1 MSFSFFFKKKK
12 QNLFHNMVDFHNHIL
27 PGIDDGSKSIAQSLK
42 MLDIYQ
48 DLGVEAVIASP
59 HIYKDLYPNTPES
72 ISKSFETLS
81 PKAIQKNVKMK
92 GYAAEYLV
100 DEFFLE
106 HLKNNTPLL
115 CCFDRHV
122 LIEIP
127 FIGRLKILEEALFAM
142 QNAGYTAI
150 LAHPER
156 YAAIHKTADLENLK
170 IRGAKM
176 QLNALSLKGYYGPE
190 ARKKASE
197 WLVKDQY
204 EFVGTDAHNEQQ
216 LLKLKSL
223 QLNKKQLA
231 SWRKVCERQA
241 EQVKA

>member
-1 MSFSFFFKKKK
+1 MSFSFFFKKKQ
-12 QNLFHNMVDFHNHIL
+12 QNLFQGMVDFHNHIL

-72 ISKSFETLS
+72 ISKSFETLI
-81 PKAIQKNVKMK
+81 PKAIQKNVQMK

-127 FIGRLKILEEALFAM
+127 FIGKLKILEEALFTM

-150 LAHPER
+150 IAHPER

-241 EQVKA
+241 EQVNA

>member
-1 MSFSFFFKKKK
+1 MSFSFFFKKKQ
-12 QNLFHNMVDFHNHIL
+12 QNLFQGMVDFHNHIL

-81 PKAIQKNVKMK
+81 QKAIQKNVQII

-223 QLNKKQLA
+223 QLNKKQRA
-231 SWRKVCERQA
+231 AWRKVCERQA
-241 EQVKA
+241 EQVNA

>member
-1 MSFSFFFKKKK
+1 MSFTFFFKKKK
-12 QNLFHNMVDFHNHIL
+12 QNLLHNFVDFHNHIL
-27 PGIDDGSKSIAQSLK
+27 PGIDDGSKSIAQSLM

-72 ISKSFETLS
+72 ISKSFENLS
-81 PKAIQKNVKMK
+81 PKAIKKNVQMK

-106 HLKNNTPLL
+106 NLKNNTPML

-197 WLVKDQY
+197 WLVKNQY

-231 SWRKVCERQA
+231 AWRKVCERQA
-241 EQVKA
+241 EQVNG

>member
-1 MSFSFFFKKKK
+1 
-12 QNLFHNMVDFHNHIL
+12 MVDFHNHIL
-27 PGIDDGSKSIAQSLK
+27 PGIDDGSKSIAQSLR

-72 ISKSFETLS
+72 ISKSFETLN
-81 PKAIQKNVKMK
+81 PKAIQKNVQIK

-176 QLNALSLKGYYGPE
+176 QLNALSLNGYYGPE

-223 QLNKKQLA
+223 QLNKKQRA
-231 SWRKVCERQA
+231 AWRKVCERQA
-241 EQVKA
+241 EQVNA

>member
-1 MSFSFFFKKKK
+1 
-12 QNLFHNMVDFHNHIL
+12 MVDFHNHIL
-27 PGIDDGSKSIAQSLK
+27 PGIDDGSKSIDQSLK
-42 MLDIYQ
+42 MLDIYD
-48 DLGVEAVIASP
+48 DLGIKSVIASP

-72 ISKSFETLS
+72 ISKSFETLN
-81 PKAIQKNVKMK
+81 PKATQKNVQIK

-100 DEFFLE
+100 DEFFLDN
-106 HLKNNTPLL
+106 LKNKTPLL
-115 CCFDRHV
+115 CCFEHHV

-176 QLNALSLKGYYGPE
+176 QLNALSLEGYYGPE

-197 WLVKDQY
+197 WLVKNQY

-223 QLNKKQLA
+223 KLNKKQLA
-231 SWRKVCERQA
+231 AWRKVCERQA
-241 EQVKA
+241 EQVNG

>member
-1 MSFSFFFKKKK
+1 
-12 QNLFHNMVDFHNHIL
+12 MVDFHNHIL
-27 PGIDDGSKSIAQSLK
+27 PGIDDGSESIEQSLR
-42 MLDIYQ
+42 MLDIYN
-48 DLGVEAVIASP
+48 DLGVKSVIASP

-72 ISKSFETLS
+72 ISKSYETLN
-81 PKAIQKNVKMK
+81 PKAIQKNVQIK

-106 HLKNNTPLL
+106 NLKNNVPLL
-115 CCFDRHV
+115 CCFDRNV

-127 FIGRLKILEEALFAM
+127 FIGRLKILEEALFSM

-156 YAAIHKTADLENLK
+156 YAAIQKIADLENLK

-190 ARKKASE
+190 VRKKASE

-231 SWRKVCERQA
+231 AWRKVCERQA
-241 EQVKA
+241 EQVNA

>member
-1 MSFSFFFKKKK
+1 
-12 QNLFHNMVDFHNHIL
+12 
-27 PGIDDGSKSIAQSLK
+27 
-42 MLDIYQ
+42 
-48 DLGVEAVIASP
+48 
-59 HIYKDLYPNTPES
+59 
-72 ISKSFETLS
+72 
-81 PKAIQKNVKMK
+81 MK

-197 WLVKDQY
+197 WLVRDQY

-223 QLNKKQLA
+223 QLNKKQRA
-231 SWRKVCERQA
+231 AWRKVCERQA
-241 EQVKA
+241 EQVNA

>member
-1 MSFSFFFKKKK
+1 
-12 QNLFHNMVDFHNHIL
+12 MVDFHNHIL

-42 MLDIYQ
+42 MLDIYH

-59 HIYKDLYPNTPES
+59 HIYKDLYPNTPEN
-72 ISKSFETLS
+72 ISKSFETLG

-106 HLKNNTPLL
+106 NLKNNTPLL

-190 ARKKASE
+190 ARMKASE

-231 SWRKVCERQA
+231 AWRKVCEHQA
-241 EQVKA
+241 EQVNA

>member
-1 MSFSFFFKKKK
+1 
-12 QNLFHNMVDFHNHIL
+12 MVDFHNHIL
-27 PGIDDGSKSIAQSLK
+27 PGIDDGSKSIDQSLK
-42 MLDIYQ
+42 MLDIYD
-48 DLGVEAVIASP
+48 DLGIKSVIASP

-72 ISKSFETLS
+72 ISKSFETLN
-81 PKAIQKNVKMK
+81 PKATQKNVQIK

-100 DEFFLE
+100 DEFFLDN
-106 HLKNNTPLL
+106 LKNNVPLL

-127 FIGRLKILEEALFAM
+127 FIGRLKILEEALFSM

-156 YAAIHKTADLENLK
+156 YAAIQKTADLENLK

-190 ARKKASE
+190 VRKKASE

-216 LLKLKSL
+216 LLKLQSL
-223 QLNKKQLA
+223 QLNKKQCA
-231 SWRKVCERQA
+231 AWRKICKHQT
-241 EQVKA
+241 EQVNA

>member
-1 MSFSFFFKKKK
+1 
-12 QNLFHNMVDFHNHIL
+12 MVDFHNHIL
-27 PGIDDGSKSIAQSLK
+27 PGIDDGSKSIDQSLK
-42 MLDIYQ
+42 MLDIYD
-48 DLGVEAVIASP
+48 DLGIKSVIASP

-72 ISKSFETLS
+72 ISKSFETLN
-81 PKAIQKNVKMK
+81 PKATQKNVQIK

-100 DEFFLE
+100 DEFFLDN
-106 HLKNNTPLL
+106 LKNNVPLL
-115 CCFDRHV
+115 CCLDRHV

-127 FIGRLKILEEALFAM
+127 FIGRLKILEEALFSM

-156 YAAIHKTADLENLK
+156 YAAIQKTADLENLK

-190 ARKKASE
+190 VRKKASE

-216 LLKLKSL
+216 LLKLQSL
-223 QLNKKQLA
+223 QLNKKQCA
-231 SWRKVCERQA
+231 AWRKICKHQT
-241 EQVKA
+241 EQVNA

>member
-1 MSFSFFFKKKK
+1 
-12 QNLFHNMVDFHNHIL
+12 MVDFHNHIL
-27 PGIDDGSKSIAQSLK
+27 PGIDDGSKSIAQSLR

-59 HIYKDLYPNTPES
+59 HIYKDLYPNTVES
-72 ISKSFETLS
+72 ISKSFETLN
-81 PKAIQKNVKMK
+81 PKAIQKNVQIK

-100 DEFFLE
+100 DEFFLDN
-106 HLKNNTPLL
+106 LKNKTPLL
-115 CCFDRHV
+115 CCFEHHV

-176 QLNALSLKGYYGPE
+176 QLNALSLEGYYGPE

-197 WLVKDQY
+197 WLVKNQY

-223 QLNKKQLA
+223 KLNKKQLA
-231 SWRKVCERQA
+231 AWRKVCERQA
-241 EQVKA
+241 EQVNG